1 MLLDPYSEMK
11 IKTSDPRES
20 RLLKNIPIRKFIDSY
35 AYRIDLDA
43 DYQRE
48 VIWSRKQQLELL
60 DSIVKDID
68 IPKIYLVEVKDNK
81 QFDFECIDGKQR
93 MTTLLNFIKPDPGE
107 KAPLT
112 VEVLGKN
119 FTYDQLKSKHPT
131 IVKDIDNYELS
142 FTIYKPFQDDGEFI
156 RLIFRRLQ
164 LGVRLNSGELL
175 KTRTGTIRDFI
186 YKDIGNDGPFFRHS
200 NLSLKRFS
208 RPFTLAQ
215 ICINSF
221 AKAKTGEFTRAR
233 YDDLSDFFEENHDL
247 DKTDENLE
255 RIRRVLRA
263 MDKAFGPSALA
274 ISSRAVAVT
283 AYLFSEEIVENA
295 SELPS
300 MEKQTRLGE
309 FADFFIK
316 LLQEIK
322 KNMKLI
328 SEYKSPTN
336 TFVLEN
342 FQKYVLQ
349 ASVEG
354 YSVKRR
360 HEFLAKAFEFYSQPK
375 TKGKIIDG

>member
-1 MLLDPYSEMK
+1 MK
-11 IKTSDPRES
+11 AKTSDSKET
-20 RLLKNIPIRKFIDSY
+20 RLLKNIPIREFIDSY
-35 AYRIDLDA
+35 VYRIDLDA

-68 IPKIYLVEVKDNK
+68 IPKVYLVKVTDST
-81 QFDFECIDGKQR
+81 QFDYECIDGKQR
-93 MTTLLNFIKPDPGE
+93 MTTLLNFIKPDPNE
-107 KAPLT
+107 RSPLT

-119 FTYDQLKSKHPT
+119 YTYQQLKSKHPT
-131 IVKDIDNYELS
+131 IVKDIDDYELS
-142 FTIYKPFQDDGEFI
+142 FTIYEPFHDDGEFI

-186 YKDIGNDGPFFRHS
+186 YKEIGNDGPFLRHS

-221 AKAKTGEFTRAR
+221 AKANTGEFTRAR
-233 YDDLSDFFEENHDL
+233 YDDLSEFFEENHDL
-247 DKTDENLE
+247 DKGDENLL
-255 RIRRVLRA
+255 RIRNVLTE
-263 MDKAFGPSALA
+263 MDKAFGTSATI
-274 ISSRAVAVT
+274 ISSRAVAIS
-283 AYLFSEEIVENA
+283 AYLFSEELFENGKDD
-295 SELPS
+295 LL
-300 MEKQTRLGE
+300 RD
-309 FADFFIK
+309 FAKFFIK
-316 LLQEIK
+316 LLQEVK
-322 KNMKLI
+322 ENMKLI
-328 SEYKSPTN
+328 SEYKNPN
-336 TFVLEN
+336 NPYILEN

-360 HEFLAKAFEFYSQPK
+360 HEFLSRAFEYYLNPK
-375 TKGKIIDG
+375 TKGKIIND